1 VNAGKF
7 VGFAWT
13 LVAAYFLLSFF
24 VLPVLLVRWRR
35 RERADAAETTRT
47 LRLLKTDA
55 TTAHYLDGAS

>member
-13 LVAAYFLLSFF
+13 LVAAYFLLSLF
-24 VLPVLLVRWRR
+24 VFPVLLVRWRR

-47 LRLLKTDA
+47 LRLLKTD
-55 TTAHYLDGAS
+55 TSHAHEMDAL